1 MLDRRARRLIDPTLN
16 RVGKVLAERGYS
28 ANSVTMMGL
37 GFGLFAALLIAIGN
51 PGYALIP
58 LILSRLA
65 DGLDGAV
72 ARATQTTDFGG
83 YLDIAADFLFY
94 GAIPLAFVIMDPAAH
109 GAAGAFLL
117 AAFYFNGTTFLGY
130 AILAEKRDME
140 TNAQGI
146 KSLYY
151 SNGLLEGTE
160 TIFFFILLCFF
171 AGSFSLIAWIFGSL
185 CFAGGALR
193 IYAAREVFREKTD

>member
-83 YLDIAADFLFY
+83 YLDIVADFLF
-94 GAIPLAFVIMDPAAH
+94 L
-109 GAAGAFLL
+109 
-117 AAFYFNGTTFLGY
+117 
-130 AILAEKRDME
+130 
-140 TNAQGI
+140 
-146 KSLYY
+146 
-151 SNGLLEGTE
+151 
-160 TIFFFILLCFF
+160 
-171 AGSFSLIAWIFGSL
+171 SLIHI
-185 CFAGGALR
+185 
-193 IYAAREVFREKTD
+193 